1 MAAALDSPS
10 FEATIRFMSE
20 KSDRPGKARVSAT
33 EASRAFSDLLDKIE
47 IGHSFVVHRHGRD
60 VCVMTSPPLDGRRAS
75 KCLELLRGRPPS
87 LLDDAFSRD
96 LLDVVST
103 EAEERPSW
111 DS

>member
-1 MAAALDSPS
+1 MN
-10 FEATIRFMSE
+10 EE
-20 KSDRPGKARVSAT
+20 SDKPKRRTRVSAT

-47 IGHSFVVHRHGRD
+47 IGHSFIVRRHGRD
-60 VCVMTSPPLDGRRAS
+60 VCVMTAPPVEGRRAS
-75 KCLELLRGRPPS
+75 QCLELLRGRPSS
-87 LLDDAFSRD
+87 LLDDGFSRD